1 MKWVILVTA
10 PDQLTAELWRELLQ
24 ESGIPAMLQAGD
36 AVSFLGVSA
45 FPCRLLVPEDRY
57 TEAQGLLDELS
68 AAAPLEEESEEAE
81 EQA

>member
-1 MKWVILVTA
+1 MRWATLVTA

-45 FPCRLLVPEDRY
+45 FPCRLLVPEERY
-57 TEAQGLLDELS
+57 AEAQGLLDELAAS
-68 AAAPLEEESEEAE
+68 ASLEEEPE
-81 EQA
+81 EQP